1 MRLSGV
7 RQTRGAARSLW
18 HSGHGGTRSQ
28 AGWKPAGRDLGW
40 QWHRDT
46 GARAVSNATARRM
59 TQLAIGVLLI
69 EDHFLARMALRS
81 VLSGHSDIE
90 IVGEAS
96 DAAGGIEMYR
106 ECTPD
111 VTVMDLRMPGM
122 NGFDAIAAIRKL
134 CRTAKIVVLSN
145 YEGSEDIY
153 RAIRNGAMAYLT
165 KNTSGDELVEAIV
178 AVHRGMRYLPPVAR
192 DRLAER
198 TSLVELT
205 PREHEVLTCITRG
218 QSNRDIAQQLGI
230 AEKTVRIHV
239 SSVLDKMGVRD
250 RTQAAI
256 CAIQRGL
263 VHWE

>member
-1 MRLSGV
+1 M
-7 RQTRGAARSLW
+7 
-18 HSGHGGTRSQ
+18 
-28 AGWKPAGRDLGW
+28 
-40 QWHRDT
+40 
-46 GARAVSNATARRM
+46 
-59 TQLAIGVLLI
+59 AIRVLLI

-81 VLSGHSDIE
+81 VLSERSDIV

-96 DAAGGIEMYR
+96 DGASGVELYQK
-106 ECTPD
+106 CSPD
-111 VTVMDLRMPGM
+111 VTVMDLRLPGV
-122 NGFDAIAAIRKL
+122 NGFEAISAIRKL
-134 CRTAKIVVLSN
+134 CKTAKIAVLSN

-165 KNTSGDELVEAIV
+165 KDASGEEVVEAIV
-178 AVHRGMRYLPPVAR
+178 TVHRGMRYLPPIAR

-198 TSLVELT
+198 TSLVVELT

-218 QSNRDIAQQLGI
+218 HSNRDIAEELHI
-230 AEKTVRIHV
+230 AEKTVRLHV

-256 CAIQRGL
+256 YAIQRGL

>member
-1 MRLSGV
+1 
-7 RQTRGAARSLW
+7 
-18 HSGHGGTRSQ
+18 
-28 AGWKPAGRDLGW
+28 
-40 QWHRDT
+40 
-46 GARAVSNATARRM
+46 M
-59 TQLAIGVLLI
+59 TMPIRVLLI

-81 VLSGHSDIE
+81 VLSAHDG
-90 IVGEAS
+90 IVIAGEAS
-96 DAAGGIEMYR
+96 DGATGVELFR
-106 ECTPD
+106 QCSPD
-111 VTVMDLRMPGM
+111 VTVMDLRLPGV
-122 NGFDAIAAIRKL
+122 NGFDAITSIRRISK
-134 CRTAKIVVLSN
+134 TARIAVLSN

-153 RAIRNGAMAYLT
+153 RAIRNGAMAYLN
-165 KNTSGDELVEAIV
+165 KNVSGEELVDAIV
-178 AVHRGMRYLPPVAR
+178 TVHRGQRYLPPMAR

-205 PREHEVLTCITRG
+205 PREQEVLTCITRG
-218 QSNRDIAQQLGI
+218 HSNRDIAHELRI

>member
-1 MRLSGV
+1 V
-7 RQTRGAARSLW
+7 TR
-18 HSGHGGTRSQ
+18 
-28 AGWKPAGRDLGW
+28 
-40 QWHRDT
+40 
-46 GARAVSNATARRM
+46 V
-59 TQLAIGVLLI
+59 AIRVLLI

-81 VLSGHSDIE
+81 VLSERSDIV

-96 DAAGGIEMYR
+96 DGASGVELYQKCA
-106 ECTPD
+106 PD
-111 VTVMDLRMPGM
+111 VTVMDLRLPGV

-134 CRTAKIVVLSN
+134 CKTAKIAVLSN

-165 KNTSGDELVEAIV
+165 KDASGEEVVEAIV
-178 AVHRGMRYLPPVAR
+178 AVHRGMRYLPPIAR

-198 TSLVELT
+198 TSVVVELT

-218 QSNRDIAQQLGI
+218 QSNRDIAEQLHI
-230 AEKTVRIHV
+230 AEKTVRLHV

-256 CAIQRGL
+256 YAIQRGL

>member
-1 MRLSGV
+1 MSIR
-7 RQTRGAARSLW
+7 
-18 HSGHGGTRSQ
+18 
-28 AGWKPAGRDLGW
+28 
-40 QWHRDT
+40 
-46 GARAVSNATARRM
+46 
-59 TQLAIGVLLI
+59 VLLI

-81 VLSGHSDIE
+81 VLNGRSDIAL
-90 IVGEAS
+90 VAEAS
-96 DAAGGIEMYR
+96 DGASGVEMYR
-106 ECTPD
+106 QYAPD
-111 VTVMDLRMPGM
+111 VTVMDLRLPGLS
-122 NGFDAIAAIRKL
+122 GFDAISAIRKL
-134 CRTAKIVVLSN
+134 CKTAKI
-145 YEGSEDIY
+145 
-153 RAIRNGAMAYLT
+153 AMAYLN
-165 KNTSGDELVEAIV
+165 KNASGEELVEAIV
-178 AVHRGMRYLPPVAR
+178 AVHKGMRYLPPIAR

>member
-1 MRLSGV
+1 
-7 RQTRGAARSLW
+7 
-18 HSGHGGTRSQ
+18 
-28 AGWKPAGRDLGW
+28 
-40 QWHRDT
+40 
-46 GARAVSNATARRM
+46 M
-59 TQLAIGVLLI
+59 TTMSIRVLLI

-81 VLSGHSDIE
+81 VLNGRADISL
-90 IVGEAS
+90 VAEAS
-96 DAAGGIEMYR
+96 DGASGVEMYR
-106 ECTPD
+106 QCAPD
-111 VTVMDLRMPGM
+111 VTVMDLRLPGLS
-122 NGFDAIAAIRKL
+122 GFDAITAIRKL
-134 CRTAKIVVLSN
+134 CRTAKIAVLSN

-153 RAIRNGAMAYLT
+153 RAIRNGAMAYLN
-165 KNTSGDELVEAIV
+165 KNASGEELVEAIV
-178 AVHRGMRYLPPVAR
+178 TVHKGMRYLPPVAR

-218 QSNRDIAQQLGI
+218 NNNRDIAHQLGI